1 MSKANSN
8 FDHLIK
14 DEFGDK
20 ETKGTYYTLNKLEQ
34 RIEKLEN
41 TIKEFMESWGPDVQ
55 KRRDERDEVWDEMV
69 RVVSIQRKNK
79 EKEASDSDNCYSEFD
94 D

>member
-1 MSKANSN
+1 FRNKLGFDMSKANSN

-79 EKEASDSDNCYSEFD
+79 
-94 D
+94 